1 MTPIRSASIQNFQAT
16 QIEAISKMSLYNQN
30 RQLNH
35 PKLLK
40 DTQEISTVAEAVQK
54 TGLDP
59 MTSSRYFS
67 ESEMKFNF
75 NYQDAKVMN
84 INASGIF
91 AMQSRT
97 MEMNFSFEVRES
109 DLNPESQSNRIFK
122 FNMQISMQ
130 QTEMQQLNINKNK
143 ESLPDFLM
151 RIAKIISKYAVDKD
165 KEIAALILDKED
177 VKDMIAL
184 DGGKI
189 LKDIHAAINILYVT
203 NQILNKDKED
213 VAVYVQRK
221 KETLVE
227 YQGLKSS
234 QFNISFSVEEITQ
247 KISQDNEEDENQE
260 IKPEAVQET
269 GTKLA

>member
-1 MTPIRSASIQNFQAT
+1 MTPIQSASIQSFQST

-30 RQLNH
+30 GQLNH
-35 PKLLK
+35 PRLFK
-40 DTQEISTVAEAVQK
+40 DTQDISTVAEAVQK

-67 ESEMKFNF
+67 ESEMKFNL

-84 INASGIF
+84 INANGIF
-91 AMQSRT
+91 AMQTQT
-97 MEMNFSFEVRES
+97 MEMNFSFEIKES

-130 QTEMQQLNINKNK
+130 QTEVQQLNINEKK

-151 RIAKIISKYAVDKD
+151 RIAKIISKYAQDKD

-177 VKDMIAL
+177 VKDIIAL

-189 LKDIHAAINILYVT
+189 LKDIHAAINILYIT
-203 NQILNKDKED
+203 NQILDKDKED
-213 VAVYVQRK
+213 VAVYVPRK

-227 YQGLKSS
+227 YTELKSNK
-234 QFNISFSVEEITQ
+234 FNISFSVEEITQ
-247 KISQDNEEDENQE
+247 NISKDKEEDDQQE
-260 IKPEAVQET
+260 IQPAEVQDT